1 MESHSVTLNENALQ
15 KGFLIKTAP
24 VNHNKLNQGK
34 AIQIV
39 HTILGN
45 AYQDENEVTVAN
57 QDFGNDACIIVGYN
71 DKFGTKQPPTNK
83 VDMKHLHPNED
94 EQEEKYY
101 HDLFPDDD
109 TLFTKQLESSE
120 FLNFLKTDAT
130 TSEGQTLVAQY
141 FKVDEEWASRKKT
154 NTVQAY
160 FDLLCLVKEQ
170 STNDKVWISF
180 WEGMHRHAAIIMT
193 LLCADITYNTKNC
206 YIPRTLQKSSFNDY
220 IKGYTDTEATPFQ
233 IIQAIFDGTNVDAK
247 MLKTVMNVMAYIPQ
261 KTQTDIATLMEVM
274 RTQSQH
280 VSENKLTSAA
290 RTLSTT
296 LSDWLKL
303 CSPNSVNS
311 VTKKPDI
318 THTFHLQTA
327 ITDKA
332 YQKKKEKKPVTMIKT
347 TTMTR
352 TATQTSVKG
361 FQNALIM
368 TNGKLFWLTLL
379 NLKDYMSSQNNVFSQ
394 MNNVMTKIKSHHH
407 TELLSRV

>member
-1 MESHSVTLNENALQ
+1 
-15 KGFLIKTAP
+15 
-24 VNHNKLNQGK
+24 
-34 AIQIV
+34 
-39 HTILGN
+39 
-45 AYQDENEVTVAN
+45 
-57 QDFGNDACIIVGYN
+57 
-71 DKFGTKQPPTNK
+71 
-83 VDMKHLHPNED
+83 
-94 EQEEKYY
+94 
-101 HDLFPDDD
+101 
-109 TLFTKQLESSE
+109 
-120 FLNFLKTDAT
+120 
-130 TSEGQTLVAQY
+130 
-141 FKVDEEWASRKKT
+141 
-154 NTVQAY
+154 
-160 FDLLCLVKEQ
+160 
-170 STNDKVWISF
+170 
-180 WEGMHRHAAIIMT
+180 
-193 LLCADITYNTKNC
+193 
-206 YIPRTLQKSSFNDY
+206 
-220 IKGYTDTEATPFQ
+220 
-233 IIQAIFDGTNVDAK
+233 

-261 KTQTDIATLMEVM
+261 KTQMEITTLMEVM

-327 ITDKA
+327 ITNRA
-332 YQKKKEKKPVTMIKT
+332 YQKKKEKKPVMIIKT

-368 TNGKLFWLTLL
+368 TNGKLCWLTLS
-379 NLKDYMSSQNNVFSQ
+379 NLIDYMSSPINVCSQ